1 MENYAIFKFLNFV
14 DSSRITTHKKFV
26 LQKLS
31 ELEPT
36 YNEEIIWHRKR
47 VMQIILKWLLIKEN
61 SLRSKH

>member
-31 ELEPT
+31 KLEPT
-36 YNEEIIWHRKR
+36 YNEEII
-47 VMQIILKWLLIKEN
+47 
-61 SLRSKH
+61 